1 MQMGKNMPLQSLLVK
16 ISICDTNGVS
26 FGMYFRFKNM
36 VKKKAI
42 SRTAIIPVFPFK
54 ITVVF
59 ESPLLKKKSC

>member
-1 MQMGKNMPLQSLLVK
+1 MERMPLQSLLVK

-26 FGMYFRFKNM
+26 FSMYFRFKNM
-36 VKKKAI
+36 VKKKKKAI

-59 ESPLLKKKSC
+59 ESPLFEKKSY